1 MGRAFWTRPRDHR
14 FVSTIV
20 AMLSVAGA
28 LAVLV
33 AQQPAERPVFKSRAD
48 VVPLDVIVLDHNRHP
63 VRGLTA
69 ADFRVVA
76 DGDER
81 PIVIFDAIEMPDRVR
96 GGARWMEDVTPDV
109 TS

>member
-1 MGRAFWTRPRDHR
+1 
-14 FVSTIV
+14 
-20 AMLSVAGA
+20 MLSVVVT
-28 LAVLV
+28 LPILF

-69 ADFRVVA
+69 ADFHVVA
-76 DGDER
+76 DGDDR

-96 GGARWMEDVTPDV
+96 GGAR
-109 TS
+109 